1 MERMEERIV
10 SFLLQ
15 LSHVNQIEKHL
26 SLSLSLVYPLI
37 EIDKAKTLRWLIT
50 QLPLL
55 AINYY

>member
-37 EIDKAKTLRWLIT
+37 EIDKAKTQRWLIT
-50 QLPLL
+50 QFPLL